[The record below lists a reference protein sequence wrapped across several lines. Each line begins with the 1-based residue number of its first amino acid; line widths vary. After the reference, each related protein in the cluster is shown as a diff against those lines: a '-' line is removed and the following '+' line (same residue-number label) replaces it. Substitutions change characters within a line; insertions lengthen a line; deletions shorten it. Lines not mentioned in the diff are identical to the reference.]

1 MKVAVL
7 MSTYNGE
14 KYLEEQIDSRTSSW
28 FITACTNQ
36 PIVLLAKELLYEYW
50 KTHNDMM
57 DYFLIHEMIE
67 LAIEA
72 YPEEWM
78 KVVPFSSSV
87 PHILLLRFAEKYDE
101 NVWSAAK
108 EMTPFH
114 KLSCKFSDEQMKAF
128 EQDGTFYSQCIVH
141 NQ

>member
-57 DYFLIHEMIE
+57 DYFLSITAKVGEHINEVTG
-67 LAIEA
+67 AIDSVKGLTDVCSGHVTIISNESSS
-72 YPEEWM
+72 
-78 KVVPFSSSV
+78 KLKSSSV
-87 PHILLLRFAEKYDE
+87 TCSITDSKYL
-101 NVWSAAK
+101 NALFTLSA
-108 EMTPFH
+108 
-114 KLSCKFSDEQMKAF
+114 
-128 EQDGTFYSQCIVH
+128 
-141 NQ
+141 